1 MWMFTRGSIAAVS
14 SAKSGRSTMACFMA
28 SCFATLLAFAATR
41 STLAAEAALPDR
53 IEFNRDIRPI
63 LADKCFACHGPDS
76 AKREAGL
83 RLDTFEGA
91 AEKRDSGAAIVPR
104 QAEASQLW
112 QRVTHTD
119 NELRMPPGSTGK
131 SLEPRQV
138 ALLKRWIEQGAEYQ
152 SHWAFIPPRRAEPPA
167 APANSRVANVI
178 DQFVLARLAAEKLEP
193 AIEADRRTLARRL
206 SFDLLGLPPSPEEVA
221 AFVADRSPRAYE
233 EFVDRLF
240 ASPHYAERMAVYWL
254 DVVRYADTAGY
265 HSDNHRD
272 LAPYRDYIV
281 QAFHKNKPFDQ
292 FAIEQ
297 LAGDLLPQPTHE
309 SRVASGFNRLLQTTE
324 EGGSQA
330 REYTAKYAADR
341 VRNSGV
347 IWLGVTLGCSECH
360 NHKFDPFSIKDF
372 YSMQAFFADVAER
385 AVGRQDQTPIP
396 TPEQEQRIAE
406 LDEKLKALRTS
417 LTADTPELAA
427 DQMAWEARMTAELAA
442 MKSTWTPL
450 KPTTVVSSGGQKFE
464 TLEDLSVLGSGEN
477 PDLDTY
483 TIELA
488 PGEARVTGV
497 RLEVLTHPSLANN
510 GLSRANGNFVLS
522 ELEFDWVAGP
532 AAKPER
538 LEIKRA
544 EADFSQANFPIAA
557 AIDRN
562 ATTGWAVDGHQK
574 PADHKAVFAFA
585 KPREPASG
593 AKLVVRMRH
602 ESQFPKHTVGRF
614 RWSLSGVD
622 EPTLSDVALPVAI
635 VEALKAPAADRSPA
649 QREALKQHFR
659 GMAPRLEPVRRELAD
674 VEKQRENVVKSFPQT
689 LVTTAVAP
697 RMIRVLPRGNWLDE
711 TGEIVEPAVPASLN
725 PLGVEGRRATRL
737 DLARWL
743 VAPENPLTA
752 RVFVNRLWKL
762 TFGQGIVRTVEDL
775 GTQGELPSHPELL
788 DWLAVDFRENGWDI
802 KRLHKLMVMSA
813 TYRQSS
819 QGVASTAA
827 RAREVDPN
835 NRLLSRQNRFRL
847 DAEFVRDNALAISGL
862 LSRRVGGPSVKPYQP
877 AGYWANLNFPRREWQ
892 NDQGEDLYRRGLYT
906 YWCRTFLHPS
916 LAAFDAPSREECV
929 AERPRSNTPLQ
940 ALVLLNDP
948 TYVEAA
954 RALAARALTPAPG
967 DGGSIDDG
975 ARLAFLFQRAVQRTP
990 RPDEAL
996 LLSELLQ
1003 QHREHF
1009 QGNAA
1014 AAQELLKVGA
1024 AASPPGVAAA
1034 ELAAWTSVARA
1045 VMNLHETVTRN

>member
-193 AIEADRRTLARRL
+193 AMEADRRTLARRL

-233 EFVDRLF
+233 ELVDRLF

-602 ESQFPKHTVGRF
+602 ESQFPKHTVGHF

-697 RMIRVLPRGNWLDE
+697 RLIRVLPRGNWLDE

-954 RALAARALTPAPG
+954 RALAARALTLAPG
-967 DGGSIDDG
+967 DGGAIDDG